1 MYNVDATQI
10 DNYLPYMRD
19 VIRCEQSLHELNL
32 MWRMIESS
40 AKMNCPVE
48 AKSILPTMAETRA
61 GFNLLEKELVL
72 SLVNEKVATVL
83 NEIGTK
89 AQYLIDILVR
99 NLYERTADV
108 GFLATDK
115 ELCNFVASPS
125 VDNEGKIQ
133 ARLLAYRNKYTVY
146 DEILL
151 LDIHGNILVHIDKE
165 SPVEGSLDP
174 LIKKTLTSD
183 DYVETYRATDLR
195 PHKNKSLIYS
205 KRMLHPETG
214 KVIGVLCLC
223 FNLEQEMSGVFKSHG
238 DPSNR
243 SVMLLLDGENTV
255 IESSDTRWIPVGV
268 TVPVN
273 KNIQSS
279 LIVYGGREYL
289 IRSLSSEGYQGYMG
303 PIGWQGQV
311 MIPVEIAFTGK
322 QTSALK
328 ALDSDVERGLL
339 THAQSFCPPLYKV
352 MNAAS
357 TIRRVVW
364 NGQVMTAGQ
373 GGELLKLKTILDQIS
388 ETGARSNEL
397 FTNSINDLYET
408 VLASRMQNSEFVSNL
423 LMDLLDR
430 NLYERSDDCRW
441 WALTPDIRLALES
454 ETVSAQTA
462 SKLTEIL
469 TYINELYTVYTR
481 IFVYDRNGT
490 IVASTNA
497 LSGEESVIGKQIDDI
512 TLTNVMGLRT
522 DQEYH
527 VSQFSASELYEHAQ
541 TYIYHAAIKSSN
553 SNANIG
559 GIGLVFDSTP
569 EFLAMLQGGIT
580 NKDSYK
586 AFYIDRQGR
595 IISSTDPS
603 RPVGSILQIDQDLLN
618 LKNGQATSRIVIH
631 DDHYAILGCSVSNGY
646 REFKVSDGYKED
658 VIAVVYD
665 IFGEVRERFSSG
677 EHTSSIINTELVTA
691 EDPEFATFFID
702 EGLFAIPAEYVM
714 EALPASEITAV
725 SIGARSER
733 VGMIEMRNGNKGR
746 AAHAWVFDLG
756 YLLSGISVIAD
767 SNNQVIV
774 VECENHKIG
783 LLVGALHSVT
793 QFSENQITSTPM
805 AMSKNGSLINNVIKA
820 NNGELLIQSIDINYL
835 LRMLSNP
842 FAPVEP
848 VQSAE

>member
-1 MYNVDATQI
+1 
-10 DNYLPYMRD
+10 
-19 VIRCEQSLHELNL
+19 
-32 MWRMIESS
+32 
-40 AKMNCPVE
+40 
-48 AKSILPTMAETRA
+48 
-61 GFNLLEKELVL
+61 
-72 SLVNEKVATVL
+72 
-83 NEIGTK
+83 
-89 AQYLIDILVR
+89 
-99 NLYERTADV
+99 
-108 GFLATDK
+108 
-115 ELCNFVASPS
+115 
-125 VDNEGKIQ
+125 
-133 ARLLAYRNKYTVY
+133 
-146 DEILL
+146 
-151 LDIHGNILVHIDKE
+151 
-165 SPVEGSLDP
+165 
-174 LIKKTLTSD
+174 
-183 DYVETYRATDLR
+183 
-195 PHKNKSLIYS
+195 
-205 KRMLHPETG
+205 
-214 KVIGVLCLC
+214 
-223 FNLEQEMSGVFKSHG
+223 
-238 DPSNR
+238 
-243 SVMLLLDGENTV
+243 
-255 IESSDTRWIPVGV
+255 
-268 TVPVN
+268 
-273 KNIQSS
+273 
-279 LIVYGGREYL
+279 
-289 IRSLSSEGYQGYMG
+289 
-303 PIGWQGQV
+303 
-311 MIPVEIAFTGK
+311 
-322 QTSALK
+322 
-328 ALDSDVERGLL
+328 
-339 THAQSFCPPLYKV
+339 
-352 MNAAS
+352 
-357 TIRRVVW
+357 
-364 NGQVMTAGQ
+364 
-373 GGELLKLKTILDQIS
+373 
-388 ETGARSNEL
+388 
-397 FTNSINDLYET
+397 
-408 VLASRMQNSEFVSNL
+408 
-423 LMDLLDR
+423 
-430 NLYERSDDCRW
+430 
-441 WALTPDIRLALES
+441 
-454 ETVSAQTA
+454 
-462 SKLTEIL
+462 
-469 TYINELYTVYTR
+469 
-481 IFVYDRNGT
+481 
-490 IVASTNA
+490 
-497 LSGEESVIGKQIDDI
+497 
-512 TLTNVMGLRT
+512 
-522 DQEYH
+522 
-527 VSQFSASELYEHAQ
+527 
-541 TYIYHAAIKSSN
+541 
-553 SNANIG
+553 
-559 GIGLVFDSTP
+559 
-569 EFLAMLQGGIT
+569 MLQGGIT